1 MYGPWLSL
9 IQAKV
14 SHFELLLLSSCLL
27 FLSREDVLWIYFAL
41 GKFRFDVFFEF
52 DQLFFDFWLVVFTSQ
67 LDDGVGNDVC
77 RFLRGGAVSSH
88 LEFWVTVLGPLMATK
103 SISRWMSESRFDRG
117 GVLGLLVR
125 ATPPLTCGLGRV
137 VLDSSLDWLY
147 FHITYY

>member
-1 MYGPWLSL
+1 MYGPGLSL
-9 IQAKV
+9 IQAQV

-52 DQLFFDFWLVVFTSQ
+52 NQLLFNFRLVVFTSQ
-67 LDDGVGNDVC
+67 LYDGVRSDVC
-77 RFLRGGAVSSH
+77 RFLRGRAVSSH
-88 LEFWVTVLGPLMATK
+88 LEFRVTVLWPLMATQ
-103 SISRWMSESRFDRG
+103 SISRWMGVSRFDRS